1 VSHPVIDRR
10 GLLAALFAFSAW
22 GVFPLYWAMLKTVP
36 AWEIV
41 AHRVVWCA
49 LFVVSW
55 LCWRDGLGWLYSAI
69 KQPRAA
75 LLLLAS
81 SVLISLNWGLYIW
94 AVTHGH
100 VVESSLGYFINPL
113 VNVLLGVT
121 VLGERLNGRQ
131 WVAVAFATAG
141 VLWLGL
147 HQDRLPWIALGLAF
161 SFALYGLIRKKVS
174 VSSVPGLGIESL
186 ILLLLLM
193 AWLLWLERIDSGV
206 FGQWN
211 LRIDGLLVLGGIITA
226 LPLIGFAAAARRLP
240 YSLLGILQ
248 YLSPT
253 LQLLIGVW
261 WFGEP
266 FGADRLTGFAL
277 IWAAL
282 AIYAVDGVWRQ
293 RVGRAGAASG
303 A

>member
-1 VSHPVIDRR
+1 MSSSVVDRK

-22 GVFPLYWAMLKTVP
+22 GVFPLYWALLKTVP

-55 LCWRDGLGWLYSAI
+55 LCWRDGLGWLLAALR
-69 KQPRAA
+69 QPRAA

-81 SVLISLNWGLYIW
+81 SLLISLNWGLYIW

-113 VNVLLGVT
+113 VNVLFGVT
-121 VLGERLNGRQ
+121 LLGERLNARQ
-131 WVAVAFATAG
+131 WLAVGFAVAG

-186 ILLLLLM
+186 ILLLPSL
-193 AWLLWLERIDSGV
+193 AWLLWLEHKGSGV

-211 LRIDGLLVLGGIITA
+211 LHTDGLLVLGGVITA

-261 WFGEP
+261 WFAEP
-266 FGADRLTGFAL
+266 FGADRLSGFAL
-277 IWAAL
+277 IWCAL
-282 AIYAVDGVWRQ
+282 IIYAVDGIWRQ
-293 RVGRAGAASG
+293 RESRTSTSRA
-303 A
+303 

>member
-1 VSHPVIDRR
+1 MSSSVVDRR

-22 GVFPLYWAMLKTVP
+22 GVFPLYWTLLKAVP

-55 LCWRDGLGWLYSAI
+55 LCWRDGLGWLLSALR
-69 KQPRAA
+69 QPRAA

-81 SVLISLNWGLYIW
+81 SLLISLNWGLYIW

-113 VNVLLGVT
+113 VNVVFGVT
-121 VLGERLNGRQ
+121 LLGERLNARQ
-131 WVAVAFATAG
+131 WLAVGLAVAG

-186 ILLLLLM
+186 ILLLPSL
-193 AWLLWLERIDSGV
+193 AWLLWLEHKDSGA

-211 LRIDGLLVLGGIITA
+211 LQTDGLLVLGGVITA

-248 YLSPT
+248 FLSPS

-261 WFGEP
+261 WFGEA
-266 FGADRLTGFAL
+266 FGADRLLGFAL
-277 IWAAL
+277 IWSAL
-282 AIYAVDGVWRQ
+282 IVYAVDGVWRQ
-293 RVGRAGAASG
+293 RASRTSASAA
-303 A
+303 

>member
-1 VSHPVIDRR
+1 MSSSVVDRK

-22 GVFPLYWAMLKTVP
+22 GVFPLYWALLKTVP

-55 LCWRDGLGWLYSAI
+55 LCWRDGLGWLLVALR
-69 KQPRAA
+69 QPRAA

-81 SVLISLNWGLYIW
+81 SLLISLNWGLYIW

-113 VNVLLGVT
+113 VNVLFGVT
-121 VLGERLNGRQ
+121 LLGERLNARQ
-131 WVAVAFATAG
+131 WLAVGFAVAG

-186 ILLLLLM
+186 ILLLPSL
-193 AWLLWLERIDSGV
+193 AWLLWLEHKGSGV

-211 LRIDGLLVLGGIITA
+211 LHTDGLLVLGGVITA

-261 WFGEP
+261 WFAEP
-266 FGADRLTGFAL
+266 FGADRLSGFAL
-277 IWAAL
+277 IWCAL
-282 AIYAVDGVWRQ
+282 IIYAVDGIWRQ
-293 RVGRAGAASG
+293 RESRTSTSRA
-303 A
+303 